1 MERTGFVERAMVH
14 WRIAVMLIG
23 VLVVYGA
30 ICLVTMP
37 RQEFPAFTVRQGL
50 VVGVMPGAT
59 SAQVEERLTRPLED
73 YLYSFKEI
81 NKAKTYSKSQEG
93 RVIVMVELAD
103 DVNGPDAPLFWAK
116 LRHGLN
122 EFRSQ

>member
-37 RQEFPAFTVRQGL
+37 RQEFAPFTVRQGL

-59 SAQVEERLTRPLED
+59 SAQVEEKLTRPLEN
-73 YLYSFKEI
+73 YLFSFNEVD
-81 NKAKTYSKSQEG
+81 KAKTYSMSQDG
-93 RVIVMVELAD
+93 RVIVMVELRD
-103 DVNGPDAPLFWAK
+103 EVSGPDAPLFWAK
-116 LRHGLN
+116 L
-122 EFRSQ
+122 